1 MTWKSNERSSNDCDY
16 QQGSSGR
23 DNAMD
28 DRVRNSRDLSSD
40 LWKRDSGCGGGGCS
54 CGCCHGGFGR
64 PDRSDR
70 PDPRL
75 LDNPKVEEGMRQIS
89 QILQDLGVEINLP
102 TLWPRLTPDYRPDS
116 NHPTDST
123 GRTRTIDVSNGDTLT
138 LGARGETGPF
148 KLVDKDGMP
157 VHVVKMHE
165 SMATD
170 SPIEY
175 ELSNGA
181 VYRTRGGWNHDESI
195 TWPNG
200 DVVRFSDAGKFQSFE
215 PGKGST
221 TSSDFPHPYPDKPQE
236 SAENAAYIFSN
247 GDQFVTT
254 SHGWELYTVDGQP
267 VTKGK
272 PDTSAA
278 DATRIPLSN
287 GATLTSGG
295 WGVDT
300 ISYPGGESI
309 SFNKDGT
316 LRTVNG
322 QPA

>member
-1 MTWKSNERSSNDCDY
+1 MTWKSNERSSSDYDY
-16 QQGSSGR
+16 QQGSPAR

-28 DRVRNSRDLSSD
+28 DRASNSQDLSSAM
-40 LWKRDSGCGGGGCS
+40 WRRESGCGSGGCS
-54 CGCCHGGFGR
+54 CGCCHGGYGR
-64 PDRSDR
+64 PDRPSLD
-70 PDPRL
+70 DPR
-75 LDNPKVEEGMRQIS
+75 VEAGIKQIS

-102 TLWPRLTPDYRPDS
+102 TLWPILTSDS
-116 NHPTDST
+116 NSNSPTDST

-148 KLVDKDGMP
+148 KLVDEDGKP
-157 VHVVKMHE
+157 VRAVKTIE

-170 SPIEY
+170 SPVQHV
-175 ELSNGA
+175 LSNGA
-181 VYRTRGGWNHDESI
+181 IYRTRGGWNHDESI

-200 DVVRFSDAGKFQSFE
+200 DVVRFSDAGKFQSYE
-215 PGKGST
+215 PGKGNQTNDS
-221 TSSDFPHPYPDKPQE
+221 PPVNHPYPNKPQDSGE
-236 SAENAAYIFSN
+236 QDAFIFSN
-247 GDQFVTT
+247 GDRFVTT
-254 SHGWELYTVDGQP
+254 SHGWELYTADGKP
-267 VTKGK
+267 VTKGT
-272 PDTSAA
+272 PDTSAM

-287 GATLTSGG
+287 GATLVSGG

-309 SFNKDGT
+309 SFSKNGT